1 MNVRRL
7 MIAACLV
14 AAGNAGAETLFIND
28 ATVHPMGIRPMMQD
42 ADILVR
48 DGRVQALGVGLD
60 APSDATVI
68 EANGRPVTPGL
79 FAGITAHGLVEI
91 SLVEESSDD
100 KFVEDKV
107 GGERMRPE
115 FDVTR
120 AYNPASTAIPV
131 TRSEGLTWS
140 LLGASMGD
148 SIIGGQG
155 RAVSFDGGY
164 GSFVGDS
171 MLFINIGGGAAAK
184 SGGSRAAQWMLLEQ
198 AVAEARSELE
208 WQPAPLLTPLG
219 RTSLA
224 GYLEGGKVV
233 FTANRASDILQVLAF
248 AAEHGV
254 EAVIRGGAEAWK
266 VADQLASAGVPVVL
280 NPLVNLPSNFDQI
293 GARLDNAVL
302 LHAAGVTVAFS
313 GQATHNAR
321 KQRQAAGN
329 AVANGLPWDTAL
341 AAITSNPASI
351 FGLEDGHGTI
361 EPGGPADLV
370 IWSGDPLEVTTWA
383 DTVIIGGKRIP
394 ATSRQT
400 LLRDRYLPEQP
411 TRPRAYIRE
420 K

>member
-1 MNVRRL
+1 MKLRTIVF
-7 MIAACLV
+7 
-14 AAGNAGAETLFIND
+14 AAGLAAAGYAVAETLFIND
-28 ATVHPMGIRPMMQD
+28 ATVHPMGIRPVLQD
-42 ADILVR
+42 GDILIR
-48 DGRVQALGVGLD
+48 DGRVRALGVGLE
-60 APSDATVI
+60 APADATVI
-68 EANGRPVTPGL
+68 EADGRPVTPGL

-91 SLVEESSDD
+91 SLVEESADD
-100 KFVEDKV
+100 KFVEEGDANE
-107 GGERMRPE
+107 GMRPE

-140 LLGASMGD
+140 VLGAGMGG

-155 RAVSFDGGY
+155 RAVYFDGGY
-164 GSFVGDS
+164 DSFIGQNI
-171 MLFINIGGGAAAK
+171 LFISIGGGAAAK

-198 AVAEARSELE
+198 AVSEAGSGPG
-208 WQPAPLLTPLG
+208 WQLAPLLTPLG
-219 RTSLA
+219 RDALSEFLD
-224 GYLEGGKVV
+224 GGKVV
-233 FTANRASDILQVLAF
+233 FSVNRASDILQVLAF
-248 AAEHGV
+248 AGAHEL
-254 EAVIRGGAEAWK
+254 EAVIRGGAEAWM

-280 NPLVNLPSNFDQI
+280 NPLTNLQSNFDQV
-293 GARLDNAVL
+293 GARLDNAAL
-302 LHAAGVTVAFS
+302 LHAAGVTVSFS

-329 AVANGLPWDTAL
+329 AVANGLPWNAAL

-351 FGLEDGHGTI
+351 FGLEGGYGII

-383 DTVIIGGKRIP
+383 DTVIIDGKRIP
-394 ATSRQT
+394 ATNRQT
-400 LLRDRYLPEQP
+400 LLRDRYMTEQA